1 MFSCFHG
8 IEVESDIQI
17 LSFYLQIAFDRK
29 AEAQYS
35 VMDQVGA
42 FSCVNLRIFIVGSEH
57 TCSAGAFS
65 PITIILV
72 NDFI

>member
-8 IEVESDIQI
+8 IEVESDIEI

-42 FSCVNLRIFIVGSEH
+42 FSCVNLRIFM
-57 TCSAGAFS
+57 CAFAFD
-65 PITIILV
+65 ILYLG
-72 NDFI
+72 FYS